1 MEWFLGRIGN
11 RPGSSEPR
19 GSTRSCPWTVP
30 GQEWNL
36 KNRTRPKPKN
46 TVNWLT
52 IEQLKPLSPSSFS
65 LPGSR
70 QRRRPRRH
78 APIAGKPFQLSVSIL
93 GVEPDSME
101 RLAYVEKITAAII
114 MPRLNIQRAGTVCGR
129 VRSELE
135 AEKEGRRLYVLTRD
149 NPYHSSKPEKM
160 DPFTSCKIH

>member
-30 GQEWNL
+30 GQERNL
-36 KNRTRPKPKN
+36 KNQTRPKPKN
-46 TVNWLT
+46 TVNQLT

-70 QRRRPRRH
+70 QRRRPRCH

-101 RLAYVEKITAAII
+101 RLAYVEKITTAII
-114 MPRLNIQRAGTVCGR
+114 MPRLNIQRSGTVCGR

-135 AEKEGRRLYVLTRD
+135 AEKEGRYLYVLTRD